1 MMFRRLGDEKGQ
13 DLVEFALIAS
23 LLFLLIFGIIDLG
36 IVVWNY
42 DTIANAAREGAR
54 YGIIASHVEC
64 GDPADEDRCVGEMRS
79 RVYRLTTGLDPD
91 RLDCICSRNAI
102 TVSVQVT
109 YDAQLITAPVIE
121 AMGVPSLTL
130 RTVATMQRE

>member
-1 MMFRRLGDEKGQ
+1 MFRRLGDEKGQ

-23 LLFLLIFGIIDLG
+23 LLFLLIFGILDLS
-36 IVVWNY
+36 IVIFSY

-54 YGIIASHVEC
+54 YGIIASHDDC
-64 GDPADEDRCVGEMRS
+64 GDPCVGEMRT
-79 RVYRLTTGLDPD
+79 RVYRLTTGLDQS

-109 YDAQLITAPVIE
+109 YEAQLITAPVIE